1 MFKQLK
7 TIVAG
12 VALAAAS
19 AASSAAVWTQTLDP
33 NDVYIG
39 NAYTFTHNLT
49 GAGFQPGT
57 DTITSFD
64 LTLWLYDD
72 SISPFDGSER
82 AEINLAG
89 SAFDEEY
96 NLNFN
101 LLNLWSGSISTGG
114 TIAASYVLNTTGM
127 LTVTLSSDRGDFY
140 FDRSRLTATGT
151 DGGNNVPEPATLA
164 LVGLALA
171 GIGAQRKIAAKK

>member
-7 TIVAG
+7 TIAAG

-19 AASSAAVWTQTLDP
+19 AASSAAVWTQNLNP

-39 NAYTFTHNLT
+39 PAYTFTHDLT

-72 SISPFDGSER
+72 AFFDPSER
-82 AEINLAG
+82 AVVNLPG
-89 SAFDEEY
+89 SAFDLGNQEVSWFGTV
-96 NLNFN
+96 L
-101 LLNLWSGSISTGG
+101 TAGG
-114 TIAASYVLNTTGM
+114 AINASYVLNTTGQ
-127 LTVTLSSDRGDFY
+127 LAVTLSASTGDFY

-151 DGGNNVPEPATLA
+151 EGNAVPEPTSLA
-164 LVGLALA
+164 LAGLALA
-171 GIGAQRKIAAKK
+171 GLGLRRRKS